1 MVPGSKSIN
10 VATAHSVLLS
20 LLVPQDRGG
29 IRPPSEA
36 ISAPVVAA
44 LAAWILQDL
53 EGSGSR
59 MAKDSVVAGC
69 QCQVEGPTCRK
80 ECEELDS
87 LRELQLAQ
95 VMLSACSSTFKLQS
109 RVVVCLRDLL
119 VEHNINIPPHLDY
132 LTTGFQSRPPSLS

>member
-1 MVPGSKSIN
+1 MVSGAKSIN
-10 VATAHSVLLS
+10 VAIAHSVLLS
-20 LLVPQDRGG
+20 LVVPQDCGG
-29 IRPPSEA
+29 IRPPCEA
-36 ISAPVVAA
+36 ISTPVVEA

-59 MAKDSVVAGC
+59 MAKDSVVVGC

-87 LRELQLAQ
+87 LRKLQLAQ
-95 VMLSACSSTFKLQS
+95 VMLSACSSAFKLQS

-119 VEHNINIPPHLDY
+119 VEHTINILPHLDY
-132 LTTGFQSRPPSLS
+132 LTTGFQLRPPPLS